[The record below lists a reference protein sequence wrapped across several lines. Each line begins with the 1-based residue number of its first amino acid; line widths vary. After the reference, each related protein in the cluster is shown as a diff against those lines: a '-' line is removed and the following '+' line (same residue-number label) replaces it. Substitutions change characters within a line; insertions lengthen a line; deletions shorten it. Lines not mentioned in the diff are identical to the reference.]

1 MSYKNK
7 LFAGMKS
14 HWSSAE
20 YNDIQTI
27 CEEYI
32 DKNLSNKDIN
42 KVYESLHHSFYKY
55 NHDYSKFKM
64 NLIKSISAW
73 KHIYAES
80 KKEMLNTVWEKNS
93 FIKARNLLHHRI
105 KEKIHDINDEQC
117 NSMSFDIAWRISKY
131 MADKD
136 KIEGLIATYNDIK
149 VLKDIRNDVL
159 KAKALARKDFENK
172 TEYVETGNEPIISSI
187 LLKIN
192 HGKFKRTSKVIT
204 SKNIINLFLNEYEDV
219 FLRHFQDITDYDLKK
234 KIQGLKTLKKHLL
247 ALIIWNIAQAMV
259 DNGIITEIS
268 TIGNR
273 YNLKDENGK
282 PYEVSNKRAAEIF
295 DVVSVLNFDM
305 KMLDKAL
312 HKYRIPDTPKDKKE
326 FIRTRLNQSSKVI
339 NLNYKELINDY
350 GGLIY

>member
-7 LFAGMKS
+7 LFAGMKL

-20 YNDIQTI
+20 CSDIQTI

-64 NLIKSISAW
+64 NLIQSISAW
-73 KHIYAES
+73 KHIYTES

-159 KAKALARKDFENK
+159 NNRYKK
-172 TEYVETGNEPIISSI
+172 TFKLVYEP
-187 LLKIN
+187 N
-192 HGKFKRTSKVIT
+192 YDKFKRLNAIKILVPFETQEQKENYVTLLKDFNTFELVTSQHDLIDIFSNKTSKG
-204 SKNIINLFLNEYEDV
+204 KAIN
-219 FLRHFQDITDYDLKK
+219 
-234 KIQGLKTLKKHLL
+234 
-247 ALIIWNIAQAMV
+247 
-259 DNGIITEIS
+259 
-268 TIGNR
+268 
-273 YNLKDENGK
+273 
-282 PYEVSNKRAAEIF
+282 
-295 DVVSVLNFDM
+295 
-305 KMLDKAL
+305 
-312 HKYRIPDTPKDKKE
+312 
-326 FIRTRLNQSSKVI
+326 
-339 NLNYKELINDY
+339 
-350 GGLIY
+350 